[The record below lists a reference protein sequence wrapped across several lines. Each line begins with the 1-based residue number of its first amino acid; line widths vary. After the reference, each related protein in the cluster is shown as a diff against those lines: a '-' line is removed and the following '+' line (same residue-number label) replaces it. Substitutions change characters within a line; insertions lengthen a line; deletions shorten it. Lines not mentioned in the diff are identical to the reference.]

1 MATIKKNNNFF
12 FPSNSNVKK
21 YYHPSTNAIFTST
34 STQASVTNRII
45 YMPIYISRYIE
56 NPNFCI
62 EITTITGS
70 LTVQVGIY
78 SSTNGLINA
87 PLLWKGNIVSSS
99 IGIQKVISNIRL
111 KEDWYILAS
120 TITSIGGSTGVRIPG
135 TNMFKA
141 LFGEATDALSLGNGT
156 ANSFYFEDIVGGL
169 PNNIG
174 TPSTISVASVPMVSL
189 EY

>member
-21 YYHPSTNAIFTST
+21 YYYPSTNAIFSST
-34 STQASVTNRII
+34 SNQTSVTNRIV

-62 EITTITGS
+62 EITSITGS

-78 SSTNGLINA
+78 SSINGLINA
-87 PLLWKGNIVSSS
+87 PLLWKGNIVTSST
-99 IGIQKVISNIRL
+99 GIQKVTSNIKL

-120 TITSIGGSTGVRIPG
+120 TITSIGGSTTFRIPA

-141 LFGEATDALSLGNGT
+141 LFGEATDASALGNGT
-156 ANSFYFEDIVGGL
+156 ANSFYHEDIVGGL
-169 PNNIG
+169 ANNIG
-174 TPSTISVASVPMVSL
+174 APFTTSVATVPMVAL